1 VDKKNKTRIT
11 DPTRIFTLA
20 NFVSLLRAFMAIP
33 IIYTMLIPELWLV
46 TLILILIAIASD
58 ALDGYFARRAHEVT
72 HLGKWLDPVA
82 DFIVIATV
90 TYYLVLFDK
99 FSQWFFILFI
109 ARYLFIGLQA
119 IYLMNH
125 SQYVMSSNILGKWS
139 AGITAITIS
148 LHIFVIPGLD
158 WLRVGSLWLAVVM
171 LIISWILYIKT
182 FIVEV
187 RKI

>member
-1 VDKKNKTRIT
+1 MEKRSKTKIT

-20 NFVSLLRAFMAIP
+20 NIVSLLRAFMAIP
-33 IIYTMLIPELWLV
+33 IIYFMLRPDLWPV
-46 TLILILIAIASD
+46 TLILILVAIASD

-90 TYYLVLFDK
+90 AYYLVLFDK

-125 SQYVMSSNILGKWS
+125 SQYVMSSNMFGKWS
-139 AGITAITIS
+139 AGITAVTIS
-148 LHIFVIPGLD
+148 LHIFIIPALE
-158 WLRVGSLWLAVVM
+158 WLRIGSLWVAVIL
-171 LIISWILYIKT
+171 LIVSWVLYIKT
-182 FIVEV
+182 FITEF